1 MMGKQKYSLFHKEI
15 RKDNLYLLLPEFV
28 IKNHKVKRVESIKVL
43 DVLGDEHLFSNDYIK
58 YVDNKVAK
66 NIDLL
71 YRTKLFLSKNL
82 LLTLYFSLVHTYL
95 N

>member
-1 MMGKQKYSLFHKEI
+1 M
-15 RKDNLYLLLPEFV
+15 

-71 YRTKLFLSKNL
+71 CRAKPFLNKNL

>member
-1 MMGKQKYSLFHKEI
+1 M
-15 RKDNLYLLLPEFV
+15 

-43 DVLGDEHLFSNDYIK
+43 DVLSDEHLFSNDYIK

-71 YRTKLFLSKNL
+71 YGTKLFLSKNL